1 MTSEHPRQDS
11 HATPDEVAFDEAAR
25 RAHAASLDRLSPRVQ
40 AQLAQRRRA
49 AMKQAT
55 APAPLRA
62 WPMLALGSAAALTL
76 AVGLFVV
83 RDTSDEG
90 ASETAAAVATA
101 PTTDTET
108 TAPQA
113 DAGSTPAPAIAST
126 DTPDATVDS
135 TSIDSTS
142 IDSTSID
149 SVSADNTVIENDA
162 LPEELLAA
170 EFGTADETMGFDAL
184 QENPDFYL
192 WLGSEESQ
200 ADVTESL

>member
-11 HATPDEVAFDEAAR
+11 HAMLDEAAR

-55 APAPLRA
+55 GPAAPVRA

-83 RDTSDEG
+83 RDSNDEIAPKTS
-90 ASETAAAVATA
+90 TTVATA
-101 PTTDTET
+101 PTTDTDPIAH
-108 TAPQA
+108 TAE
-113 DAGSTPAPAIAST
+113 DAGTTPTPAIAST
-126 DTPDATVDS
+126 ETPDATVDS

-142 IDSTSID
+142 IDS
-149 SVSADNTVIENDA
+149 VSTDNTIIEDDA

-184 QENPDFYL
+184 QESPDFYL

>member
-11 HATPDEVAFDEAAR
+11 HAALDEAAR

-55 APAPLRA
+55 APAPVRA

-83 RDTSDEG
+83 RSTDDN
-90 ASETAAAVATA
+90 APKTAATVATA
-101 PTTDTET
+101 PTADTDT
-108 TAPQA
+108 TAHSATITA
-113 DAGSTPAPAIAST
+113 DTSTTPAPVIASAG
-126 DTPDATVDS
+126 TPDATVDS
-135 TSIDSTS
+135 TSIDRA
-142 IDSTSID
+142 SID
-149 SVSADNTVIENDA
+149 SVPADNTVIENDA

-184 QENPDFYL
+184 QESPDFYL

>member
-11 HATPDEVAFDEAAR
+11 HTALDEAAR

-55 APAPLRA
+55 GPAPVRV

-83 RDTSDEG
+83 RGNGDGDAPKPAGTI
-90 ASETAAAVATA
+90 AATPDIEATA
-101 PTTDTET
+101 ETNVPAVDTGT
-108 TAPQA
+108 
-113 DAGSTPAPAIAST
+113 TPAPFIASA
-126 DTPDATVDS
+126 DTPDVAVDDIAVDD
-135 TSIDSTS
+135 TSIDSAS
-142 IDSTSID
+142 IDSILIGD
-149 SVSADNTVIENDA
+149 DA

-170 EFGTADETMGFDAL
+170 EFDTADETMGFDAL
-184 QENPDFYL
+184 QESPDFYL

>member
-1 MTSEHPRQDS
+1 MTSDHPRQDS
-11 HATPDEVAFDEAAR
+11 RAALDEAALDEAAR

-55 APAPLRA
+55 DPAPVRV
-62 WPMLALGSAAALTL
+62 WPMLALGSAAALTR

-83 RDTSDEG
+83 RGNGDGG
-90 ASETAAAVATA
+90 APKPAGTVAAASDIEAAAETNVPAI
-101 PTTDTET
+101 DTGT
-108 TAPQA
+108 
-113 DAGSTPAPAIAST
+113 TPAPVTTSADTQAVAVDDTAI
-126 DTPDATVDS
+126 DTA
-135 TSIDSTS
+135 SIDSMI
-142 IDSTSID
+142 IDD
-149 SVSADNTVIENDA
+149 DA

-170 EFGTADETMGFDAL
+170 EFDTADETMGFDAL
-184 QENPDFYL
+184 QESPDFYL